1 MNAQLSLT
9 EDSLTSVPSYLVI
22 SLVLMQREHQRLD
35 ETAKKL
41 RFGAMPIEQLY
52 SLRQQWQTS
61 LGFLAYVL
69 PMLAALDRLIEQHE
83 HGNVTEAAYG
93 EVLYQISAYRGAG
106 WKSLEQQY
114 GHLGHYLDP
123 KGKLRTVYLQLFTNT
138 FEEAA
143 PLALKEAAELLQHLH
158 PQHCLGP
165 WSEAC
170 RDIYDNHQKALSAK
184 LARFMLR
191 SMAGSI
197 GSGVG

>member
-1 MNAQLSLT
+1 MNALSSPF
-9 EDSLTSVPSYLVI
+9 EDSMTTVPSYLVI
-22 SLVLMQREHQRLD
+22 SLALMQREHQRLD
-35 ETAKKL
+35 QAAKQL
-41 RFGAMPIEQLY
+41 RAGTIPIEKLY

-61 LGFLAYVL
+61 LGFLAYVP

-93 EVLYQISAYRGAG
+93 EVLYQITVYRGAG

-114 GHLGHYLDP
+114 GHLGHFLDP
-123 KGKLRTVYLQLFTNT
+123 KGKLRDMYLQLFTNT
-138 FEEAA
+138 FEAVA
-143 PLALKEAAELLQHLH
+143 PLTLKEAAELLQRLH
-158 PQHCLGP
+158 PRHCSGP
-165 WSEAC
+165 WSEEC
-170 RDIYDNHQKALSAK
+170 RDIYDNHQKALSAT

>member
-22 SLVLMQREHQRLD
+22 SLALMQREHQHLD
-35 ETAKKL
+35 ETANKL
-41 RFGAMPIEQLY
+41 RLGAMPIEQLY

-61 LGFLAYVL
+61 LGFLAYVP

-93 EVLYQISAYRGAG
+93 EVLYQITVYRGAG

-123 KGKLRTVYLQLFTNT
+123 KGKLREVYLQLFTNT
-138 FEEAA
+138 FEAVA
-143 PLALKEAAELLQHLH
+143 PLTLKEAAELLQRLH
-158 PQHCLGP
+158 PQHCSGP

-170 RDIYDNHQKALSAK
+170 RDIYDNHQKALSAT